1 MEQAETSQYHLQN
14 ITAIKSI
21 MNMDVTCYLANLAI
35 YGIDCTYYKTSLDLS
50 GYEMELTI
58 PRNKIKEG
66 VAELNIKNV
75 PEENIERLKS
85 TVYYLA
91 DLFSFSTTAQ
101 VRFCWIK
108 YGNTGM
114 SMGKSGDPAR
124 SKIFD
129 TPSCIKDFVEKCWDT
144 YIQLRERRELKVV
157 IEMLVSIDLVN
168 LLIESKLSII
178 FILLENLK
186 HTYAKDKGYPF
197 VEGFFY
203 RDSLKKERL
212 GFKNLLKE
220 MFDEYGIKDDLSDVV
235 KLRNNIIHQGLSEIP
250 FEEQKDIL
258 LFCRELIIEYFIRL
272 VGCAGMFSSFEE
284 IKGRKFRRDWS
295 KRENPVS
302 KLYVWGK

>member
-1 MEQAETSQYHLQN
+1 MEQTETSQYHLQN

-35 YGIDCTYYKTSLDLS
+35 YGIDCAYYKTSLDLS

-75 PEENIERLKS
+75 PEEDIERLKS
-85 TVYYLA
+85 IIYCLA

-114 SMGKSGDPAR
+114 SMGKSGVPAR

-129 TPSCIKDFVEKCWDT
+129 TPSCIKYFVEKCWNT
-144 YIQLRERRELKVV
+144 YIELREKRELKVV

-168 LLIESKLSII
+168 LPIESKLSIV

-197 VEGFFY
+197 IGTCFY
-203 RDSLKKERL
+203 RDSSKKESL
-212 GFKNLLKE
+212 GFKKLLEE
-220 MFDEYGIKDDLSDVV
+220 MFKECGINDDLTNVV
-235 KLRNNIIHQGLSEIP
+235 NLRNDIIHQGLSEIP
-250 FEEQKDIL
+250 FEEQKNIL

-284 IKGRKFRRDWS
+284 IPGRKFRRKS
-295 KRENPVS
+295 C
-302 KLYVWGK
+302 

>member
-58 PRNKIKEG
+58 PRNKIKDG
-66 VAELNIKNV
+66 VAEIYIKNV

-85 TVYYLA
+85 IIYCLA

-101 VRFCWIK
+101 VRFCRIK
-108 YGNTGM
+108 YGNTEM
-114 SMGKSGDPAR
+114 SMGKSGVPAR

-129 TPSCIKDFVEKCWDT
+129 TPSCIKEFVEKCWDT

-168 LLIESKLSII
+168 LPIESKLSII

-186 HTYAKDKGYPF
+186 YTYAKDKGY
-197 VEGFFY
+197 
-203 RDSLKKERL
+203 SNTKKKKLE
-212 GFKNLLKE
+212 FKGILKE
-220 MFDEYGIKDDLSDVV
+220 MFEEYGIKDDLSDVV
-235 KLRNNIIHQGLSEIP
+235 KLRNDIIHQGLSEIP
-250 FEEQKDIL
+250 FEEQKNIL

-284 IKGRKFRRDWS
+284 IPGRKFRRKS
-295 KRENPVS
+295 C
-302 KLYVWGK
+302 